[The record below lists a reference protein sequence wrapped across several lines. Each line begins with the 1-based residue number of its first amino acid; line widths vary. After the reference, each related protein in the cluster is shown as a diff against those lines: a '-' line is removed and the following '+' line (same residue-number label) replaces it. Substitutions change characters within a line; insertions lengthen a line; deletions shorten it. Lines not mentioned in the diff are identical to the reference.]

1 MFASESVTVCC
12 AQVPH
17 GYQDIYSQASWRFP
31 AVTAA
36 VSRGSVSNISTLS
49 MASMVSMASPE
60 DYSTSAHPVS
70 PHASPGRAMVAAGAQ
85 YTAAS
90 PHSSPGNVMK
100 YFLETL
106 PHHLAPCRRPRV
118 LARQPLQRGQPGRGG
133 GGAVHLPRLQ
143 PVLPHLLLHPPAP
156 ARLPPAAPL
165 G

>member
-1 MFASESVTVCC
+1 M
-12 AQVPH
+12 
-17 GYQDIYSQASWRFP
+17 
-31 AVTAA
+31 TAA

-100 YFLETL
+100 YFLETP
-106 PHHLAPCRRPRV
+106 PHHLAPCRRPRF
-118 LARQPLQRGQPGRGG
+118 LAR
-133 GGAVHLPRLQ
+133 
-143 PVLPHLLLHPPAP
+143 
-156 ARLPPAAPL
+156 
-165 G
+165 